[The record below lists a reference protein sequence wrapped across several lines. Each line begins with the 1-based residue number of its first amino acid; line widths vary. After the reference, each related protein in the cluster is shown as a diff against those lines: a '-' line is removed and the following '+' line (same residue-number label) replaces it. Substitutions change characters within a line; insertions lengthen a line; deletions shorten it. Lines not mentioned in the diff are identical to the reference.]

1 MSDKRRRGKRD
12 ELTELQSVR
21 DLLIILLLKMGATSE
36 EINIATGM
44 GAGNIRAKFAIV
56 KKKKGQELE

>member
-1 MSDKRRRGKRD
+1 MSDKRRKGRRD

-21 DLLIILLLKMGATSE
+21 DLLIILLLKIGATSE

-44 GAGNIRAKFAIV
+44 GAGNIRAKFTGV
-56 KKKKGQELE
+56 KKRKGQELE

>member
-44 GAGNIRAKFAIV
+44 GAGNIRAKFAGV
-56 KKKKGQELE
+56 KKRKGQELE